1 MKIDYKIFGVVSV
14 LLLIVLAVSPMKD
27 RYREWRSYQQDYNK
41 IIKKYPDRIEPVE
54 IGIKQIWV
62 EELNRVDRCITCHVG
77 MSTENFEN
85 AEEPFSTHPKMYHD
99 VFEFGC
105 TICHR
110 GQGLATTNDES
121 KGRTKYWDDPMLTG
135 NYLEA
140 TCGICHKTSDVPE
153 APVLT
158 QGRQLTIDY
167 NCNAC
172 HNYYSYNT
180 VKITNLDGIGDKTSR
195 KWLTHWFKTPKQFQ
209 PKTKMPTFNLSDEE
223 INILSDFMLAF
234 HTYPG
239 EAILDEL
246 PPALNNETGID
257 EVLAANGKKIFM
269 EAQCISCHLVN
280 DTGGYLARDIGKIAS
295 KAKAE
300 WIYNYVKNPRLF
312 QHDVEM
318 PQYNFSKEQLTAI
331 TAYMLTE
338 FIDWDEP
345 EEEATETFP
354 ADPEF
359 YNKGLALFNEHNC
372 KGCHNLT
379 AEGVSKSMGPDL
391 VHIGNKKVYEI
402 DFYQTDIEKSLQ
414 SFLYNKIKYPDQF
427 LEKALMPDFGFSDEN
442 IDALTIALL
451 SMNGE
456 SVPDK
461 FKVLP
466 VNETSYQ
473 PQGVFREIINRYSCL
488 SCHVLHRN
496 GFFMASDL
504 SNQGSRVHEKWLR
517 DYFELP
523 YLIRPILA
531 ERMPNFYMTDEE
543 IELLLLYSSLVLV
556 ENEISAI
563 PDVENETESIE
574 EGETL
579 FFDKYACHSCHQVD
593 AKGGSVGPSLD
604 NAGLRLTTAWIYHWI
619 KDPHKYHPEAV
630 KPNQGLNDDEAI
642 AIALYL
648 ASLK

>member
-110 GQGLATTNDES
+110 GQGPATTNDES

-180 VKITNLDGIGDKTSR
+180 VKVTTLDGIGDKTSR
-195 KWLTHWFKTPKQFQ
+195 KWLTHWLKTPKQFQ
-209 PKTKMPTFNLSDEE
+209 PKTKMPTFNFSDEE

-345 EEEATETFP
+345 EEEAVPASEGIQTFTDTGDDICTEDGKPVIRMYSTTICPHCKWIMETFDSLVKEYVDEGKIVAHHYELNTGDDTLTHEVEEYVP
-354 ADPEF
+354 QSEREVYREYNPDSTVPTFVFGCKYTRVGNSFEQSAD
-359 YNKGLALFNEHNC
+359 G
-372 KGCHNLT
+372 
-379 AEGVSKSMGPDL
+379 
-391 VHIGNKKVYEI
+391 
-402 DFYQTDIEKSLQ
+402 
-414 SFLYNKIKYPDQF
+414 
-427 LEKALMPDFGFSDEN
+427 LEKEEAE
-442 IDALTIALL
+442 
-451 SMNGE
+451 
-456 SVPDK
+456 
-461 FKVLP
+461 
-466 VNETSYQ
+466 
-473 PQGVFREIINRYSCL
+473 FRAVIE
-488 SCHVLHRN
+488 
-496 GFFMASDL
+496 
-504 SNQGSRVHEKWLR
+504 
-517 DYFELP
+517 
-523 YLIRPILA
+523 
-531 ERMPNFYMTDEE
+531 
-543 IELLLLYSSLVLV
+543 ELL
-556 ENEISAI
+556 A
-563 PDVENETESIE
+563 
-574 EGETL
+574 
-579 FFDKYACHSCHQVD
+579 
-593 AKGGSVGPSLD
+593 
-604 NAGLRLTTAWIYHWI
+604 
-619 KDPHKYHPEAV
+619 
-630 KPNQGLNDDEAI
+630 
-642 AIALYL
+642 
-648 ASLK
+648 